1 MMKKETGLWIDHKHA
16 VVVLQE
22 HAPHPHAEVFTQVKH
37 IASNTDSHPRFKG
50 NAAGDTE
57 EDIRDRKYAN
67 QLNKFYDEVIDA
79 LKSSPVIYVCGPG
92 EAKLELVKR
101 LAHHRLADR
110 VVGVEAAD
118 KLTEPQVVA
127 QVHKF
132 FSKEVLH

>member
-22 HAPHPHAEVFTQVKH
+22 HAPHPHAEIFTQVKH
-37 IASNTDSHPRFKG
+37 IASDANSHPRFKG
-50 NAAGDTE
+50 DAASTTE

-67 QLNKFYDEVIDA
+67 QLNKFYDEVIEA
-79 LKSSPVIYVCGPG
+79 LQGYPVIYVFGPG

-101 LAHHRLADR
+101 LEHHRLADR

-118 KLTEPQVVA
+118 KLTEPQVVSR
-127 QVHKF
+127 VHKF